1 MAADDKDNEVDGD
14 GATCDGATGD
24 AMAVDD
30 EDNEVD
36 GDGVNDPRSRREGKH
51 KKNTSLKK
59 APLSPQ
65 VHAADIPQDSR
76 THMDKKAKIS

>member
-14 GATCDGATGD
+14 GASCDGATGD

-36 GDGVNDPRSRREGKH
+36 GDGVNDPRSRREGEH
-51 KKNTSLKK
+51 KKT
-59 APLSPQ
+59 Q
-65 VHAADIPQDSR
+65 V
-76 THMDKKAKIS
+76 